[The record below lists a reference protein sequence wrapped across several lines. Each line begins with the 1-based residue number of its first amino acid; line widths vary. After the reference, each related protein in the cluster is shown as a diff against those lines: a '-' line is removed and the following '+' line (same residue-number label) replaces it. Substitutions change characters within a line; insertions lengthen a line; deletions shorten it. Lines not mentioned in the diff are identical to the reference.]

1 MGIVNKE
8 ASDAKRFINES
19 ITPSK
24 EDKFINQQRHC
35 SALSPL
41 KPCLSNMHYSTRK
54 VSENNF
60 ETPIKTLINY
70 VNDGN

>member
-24 EDKFINQQRHC
+24 EDIFIN
-35 SALSPL
+35 
-41 KPCLSNMHYSTRK
+41 
-54 VSENNF
+54 
-60 ETPIKTLINY
+60 
-70 VNDGN
+70 